1 MNYIQYGREFF
12 HGNSSKWGTNGLF
25 MKGDVSQVIALF
37 GNELGADTLSFV
49 VNSRALVGDG
59 TGYAFLLDSNMK
71 PLKSSDN
78 KYLVTRQIYT
88 DWRDFTPGAALDL
101 YNNPGGNMIGRFYVE
116 EVTQINR
123 KAVRFTCTDCV
134 GVLAGMDDHGGGIY
148 TGQTVADI
156 CAEIFAG
163 SGLTYEVGDGVDT
176 VQCFGRLPRANRRT
190 NLGRLLVAAGA
201 TLMEKNGVVQ
211 IVYLGTGS
219 TSTMYQKNI
228 YLGNGNVVQK
238 DPATAVT
245 VIEHA
250 FYQLAGD
257 KVETLFDNTS
267 EVTPAVDQLVVFSE
281 ACHDL
286 TASGSLTISESNANY
301 AIVSGVGTLTGSVY
315 THTRRQIRKDTGITT
330 YKEHIE
336 SIEDNELI
344 GYHNS
349 EYVAQRMANYYAIQ
363 TSIEFEA
370 LDPAGNLLPGSP
382 VNFTDP
388 FGVARTG
395 WIHKKD
401 YAIGNKTR
409 AKWEIPV
416 GWTPGPWG
424 SNLDAWEIFDEAG
437 TFTWTVPAGVTSL
450 TAQLVGGG
458 QAGFDGS
465 DGSSGSMGSSDQWT
479 GSGEG
484 GPGGEKGLGGQPGKA
499 NAVTISVTPGQT
511 VTITI
516 GTGGQSNGEEGAA
529 TTITVNGTTY
539 TSADG
544 VVPVAGITNTWTG
557 ETYALKGPDGVNG
570 ADGGKKGTKGED
582 LESWTGGARGRDYTY
597 SVSAYHGTY
606 DDTPALSIT
615 GTGGGGG
622 GAAHGANGSGG
633 NSGSASCRRSGVNG
647 YGCHCASSNGGDGGN
662 GANAT
667 TDPYE
672 VGLAGGGAGGNGGGG
687 GGGGG
692 DGNVTGDTAGLSIHG
707 RRGWGGYGG
716 SGSPGTPGG
725 NGLALLMYKQATAA

>member
-1 MNYIQYGREFF
+1 MNYIKYGREFF

-37 GNELGADTLSFV
+37 GNELAADTLSFV

-78 KYLVTRQIYT
+78 KYLVTKQIYT

-116 EVTQINR
+116 EVTQVNR
-123 KAVRFTCTDCV
+123 KAVRFTCTDCI

-176 VQCFGRLPRANRRT
+176 VQCFGRLPKANRRT

-250 FYQLAGD
+250 FYQLAND

-370 LDPAGNLLPGSP
+370 LDPTGDLLPGNP

-388 FGVARTG
+388 FGTARTG

-424 SNLDAWEIFDEAG
+424 SNLDAWELIDEAG
-437 TFTWTVPAGVTSL
+437 THTWTVPNGVTSL
-450 TAQLVGGG
+450 TVQLVGGG
-458 QAGFDGS
+458 QAGFDGEN
-465 DGSSGSMGSSDQWT
+465 GKSGSGGSSDQFS
-479 GSGEG
+479 GSGKG
-484 GPGGEKGLGGQPGKA
+484 GDGGAKGLGGHPGKA
-499 NAVTISVTPGQT
+499 NAVTVAVTPGQT

-516 GTGGQSNGEEGAA
+516 GTGGQNNGEEGTA
-529 TTITVNGTTY
+529 TTITINGTTY
-539 TSADG
+539 TSEDG
-544 VVPVAGITNTWTG
+544 VIPVAGITNTWTG
-557 ETYALKGPDGVNG
+557 ETYALAGPDGVDG
-570 ADGGKKGTKGED
+570 AKGGDKQRYGED
-582 LESWTGGARGRDYTY
+582 LGEWKGGRPGRDFTY
-597 SVSAYHGTY
+597 QF
-606 DDTPALSIT
+606 DSIYAT

-622 GAAHGANGSGG
+622 GAAHGHNGWIGG
-633 NSGSASCRRSGVNG
+633 GGGASCRRWSNNTCLCITGSGG
-647 YGCHCASSNGGDGGN
+647 E
-662 GANAT
+662 GAPGADAT

-672 VGLAGGGAGGNGGGG
+672 VGRAGGGAGGNGGGG

-692 DGNVTGDTAGLSIHG
+692 DGGGPAGDTGGLSIHSS
-707 RRGWGGYGG
+707 RGWGGDGG